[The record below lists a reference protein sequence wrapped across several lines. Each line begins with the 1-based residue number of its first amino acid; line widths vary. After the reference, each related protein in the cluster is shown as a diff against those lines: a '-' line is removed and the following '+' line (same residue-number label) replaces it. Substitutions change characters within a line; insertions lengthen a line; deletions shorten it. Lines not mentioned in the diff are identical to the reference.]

1 LSTSVVSRALFIV
14 FEGVDGSGTT
24 TQSELLVQHTLAMGH
39 PALYVREPGG
49 TSIGERIRD
58 LVLDPAE
65 EEMTDVTELLLYAA
79 SRSQHVEQVIR
90 PALAEGKPV
99 ISDRYADSTLAY
111 QGYGR
116 GLDLAVVGMVNELAI
131 AGCSPD
137 MTVYLDLSTEEAA
150 MRRSRRA
157 GASDRLEEAGEELQE
172 RVRQGYRQISEQHP
186 ESSLLLDATTGV
198 QQQSDFI
205 RKELARRWP
214 SFPFK
219 R

>member
-1 LSTSVVSRALFIV
+1 MSRALFIV

-24 TQSELLVQHTLAMGH
+24 TQSQLLVQYILGLGH
-39 PALYVREPGG
+39 PALHAREPGG
-49 TSIGERIRD
+49 TSVGERIRD

-65 EEMTDVTELLLYAA
+65 EQMTVVTELLLYAA
-79 SRSQHVEQVIR
+79 SRSQHVHQVIR
-90 PALAEGKPV
+90 PALAKGNPV
-99 ISDRYADSTLAY
+99 VSDRYADSSLAY

-116 GLDLAVVGMVNELAI
+116 GLDLAVVRMVNELATG
-131 AGCSPD
+131 GCSPD
-137 MTVYLDLSTEEAA
+137 MTVYLDLPTEEAA

-157 GASDRLEEAGEELQE
+157 GASDRVERAGEELQE
-172 RVRQGYRQISEQHP
+172 RVRQGYRQISEEHP
-186 ESSLLLDATTGV
+186 ESSLLLDAAMGAR
-198 QQQSDFI
+198 QQSDFI